1 MTSYRE
7 TVDFV
12 EAAFVKAGVEREAA
26 TTTAE
31 VLVTAQL
38 WGVGSHGLIRV
49 PQYLRR
55 LSAGGTKGIADM
67 TVTEDLGALVVLDG
81 HAGLGVFHLQ
91 RAAEVGLVRAQK
103 HGVSLVAVSNSS
115 HCGPLAY
122 FAWPALRER
131 YAVIL
136 LTNGP
141 AVAPPPNGSVAL
153 VSTSPVCI
161 GVPTDGQPIL
171 VDMSTTTV
179 ARGKI
184 AEFAA
189 RGEPLPVGWAL
200 DASGNPTVDANAALQ
215 GMLASLGGAKGGA
228 LALGF
233 EALTGGLIGPNLAKD
248 VPDIFDSKQDA
259 NPQGI
264 AHLIVTIDA
273 AALSRGDSGLVRLAE
288 LAQAVE
294 GAGARLPGQ
303 SKVDPLGVGDDS
315 EIDIAP
321 AVREQLDDWADRLDI
336 ARLT

>member
-1 MTSYRE
+1 MTNYRE
-7 TVDFV
+7 AVDFV
-12 EAAFVKAGVEREAA
+12 EGAFLNAGVEREAA

-55 LSAGGTKGIADM
+55 LVAGGTKGTAEM
-67 TVTEDLGALVVLDG
+67 TVTEDLGALVVFDG

-91 RAAEVGLVRAQK
+91 RAAEVGLARAQK
-103 HGVSLVAVSNSS
+103 YGVSLVAVANSS

-153 VSTSPVCI
+153 MSTSPVCI
-161 GVPTDGQPIL
+161 GVPTGSQPIL

-200 DASGNPTVDANAALQ
+200 DASGNPTVDAKAALQ

-233 EALTGGLIGPNLAKD
+233 EALTGGLIGPNLSKD
-248 VPDIFDSKQDA
+248 VPDIFDSKQDS

-264 AHLIVTIDA
+264 SHLIVTVDA
-273 AALSRGDSGLVRLAE
+273 TALSKGDSGLVRLAK

-294 GAGARLPGQ
+294 SAGARLPGG
-303 SKVDPLGVGDDS
+303 SKIDPLSVSDEF

-321 AVREQLDDWADRLDI
+321 AVREQLDDWADRLHI